1 MANKK
6 NSCNGKNR
14 NNKPYRDNK
23 KDSKEIRGSKMYYP
37 NELIHN
43 TNEIAWYA
51 ASPQQLESR
60 ASFPF
65 AEQIGKPYSMGF
77 GGSNSSSNAFPGIAR
92 IGFIPTIGGCAT
104 VGDAPNVFS
113 RNMYNFVRAA
123 NSGSTNNYTHTDL
136 TMMIMAISQPHI
148 LLAKCM
154 RAYGVMRYYSN
165 ENRYLGQ
172 HLLRSMG
179 FSSNF
184 YYNTEQFRGLIC
196 DMAAKLRSFSI
207 PDTLPIF
214 ARQRWLASH
223 VWMDTDKDGAKCQ
236 LYFYDPDYLLK
247 FEEMDQNGKIAGH
260 LNLSLVPE
268 FNTPDEVWNYFL
280 ELVDALE
287 LQQEFYTMQGDV
299 LKAYGND
306 HILKTPMI
314 DRDYTVS
321 PEYNELALNQWHHTT
336 MWGTPHDVYL
346 NDTSPVA
353 WIGQDVTTNL
363 LYSYPAFDPVSV
375 PLKAKDKLRDLSLLI
390 DAHMATTP
398 EYVMEVTRNM
408 VVVDEKQL
416 TVEGQTFEAWDASR
430 CGSEIFTHMTVRYFS
445 GNGAMTVSTFHT
457 FEVCAGD
464 DSAVVGNKSDTELG
478 VFNTLDKMALLQCF
492 KRAPII
498 YPVYNKTTTG
508 QELIVIGH
516 PFTDVAQYT
525 VINPNDLNNLHTTA
539 LQQEFALPIL
549 GLYHL

>member
-6 NSCNGKNR
+6 RSNNNNAKN
-14 NNKPYRDNK
+14 KTYRDNK
-23 KDSKEIRGSKMYYP
+23 RNDREVRGSKMYHP
-37 NELIHN
+37 EELIHN

-65 AEQIGKPYSMGF
+65 AEQIGKGYSMGF
-77 GGSNSSSNAFPGIAR
+77 SGHESINSFPGIAR
-92 IGFIPTIGGCAT
+92 IGFIPTIGGCAN

-113 RNMYNFVRAA
+113 RNVYNFVRAA
-123 NSGSTNNYTHTDL
+123 NSGSTNQYTHTDL
-136 TMMIMAISQPHI
+136 TMMIMAVSQPHI

-165 ENRYLGQ
+165 ENRYLGEI
-172 HLLRSMG
+172 LLNSMG
-179 FSSNF
+179 FSSEF
-184 YYNTEQFRGLIC
+184 YYNTEQFRGVIC

-214 ARQRWLASH
+214 ARHRWLASH

-236 LYFYDPDYLLK
+236 LYYYDPDYLLEFK
-247 FEEMDQNGKIAGH
+247 EMSKDSKLVGH
-260 LNLSLVPE
+260 LVLSKIPE
-268 FNTPDEVWNYFL
+268 FNEPTQVWDYFVGIVDSL
-280 ELVDALE
+280 ES
-287 LQQEFYTMQGDV
+287 QQEFYTMQGDV

-314 DRDYTVS
+314 DRDYTVA

-336 MWGTPHDVYL
+336 LWGSPHTVYTRGADPL
-346 NDTSPVA
+346 A
-353 WIGQDVTTNL
+353 WIGQSVSDNL
-363 LYSYPAFDPVSV
+363 LYSYPAFNPTAVTLSMEHEN
-375 PLKAKDKLRDLSLLI
+375 LQGLSLMI
-390 DAHMATTP
+390 DAHMTPTP

-408 VVVDEKQL
+408 VAVDDTQL
-416 TVEGQTFEAWDASR
+416 VVEGESFAGWDASK
-430 CGSEIFTHMTVRYFS
+430 CGSEVFTDMSVRYFNER
-445 GNGAMTVSTFHT
+445 GKIDTLYYYT
-457 FEVCAGD
+457 FEECTGD
-464 DSAVVGNKSDTELG
+464 ATPDGRTYAQTQEAKY
-478 VFNTLDKMALLQCF
+478 NTLDKMAILQSF

-498 YPVYNKTTTG
+498 YPVYNNTTAG
-508 QELIVIGH
+508 ANSIAIGH

-525 VINPNDLNNLHTTA
+525 IIKPKDLNNLHNTA

>member
-6 NSCNGKNR
+6 NSCKNKKV
-14 NNKPYRDNK
+14 NKSYRDNK
-23 KDSKEIRGSKMYYP
+23 KEFKEVRGSRMYCP
-37 NELIHN
+37 EELVHN

-51 ASPQQLESR
+51 ASPQQLEAR

-65 AEQIGKPYSMGF
+65 AEQIGKTYTMGF
-77 GGSNSSSNAFPGIAR
+77 GGDYNSQNAFPGIAR
-92 IGFIPTIGGCAT
+92 IGFIPTIGGCANI
-104 VGDAPNVFS
+104 GDAPNVFS
-113 RNMYNFVRAA
+113 RNVYNFVRAA

-154 RAYGVMRYYSN
+154 RAYGVMRNYSN

-172 HLLRSMG
+172 QLLEAMG
-179 FSSNF
+179 FDSQF
-184 YYNTEQFRGLIC
+184 YYNTEQFRGMIC

-214 ARQRWLASH
+214 ARHRWLASH

-247 FEEMDQNGKIAGH
+247 FEEMKQGDKIAGH
-260 LNLSLVPE
+260 LILSGVPYFME
-268 FNTPDEVWNYFL
+268 PNDVWNYFL

-287 LQQEFYTMQGDV
+287 SQQEFYTMQGDV

-314 DRDYTVS
+314 DRDYTVT

-336 MWGTPHDVYL
+336 MWGAPHDVYCI
-346 NDTSPVA
+346 SAKPVA
-353 WIGQDVTTNL
+353 WIGQNVETNL

-375 PLKAKDKLRDLSLLI
+375 PLKVKDKLKDLSLLI

-408 VVVDEKQL
+408 VVVDEKHL
-416 TVEGQTFEAWDASR
+416 EVEGQAFDAWDASK
-430 CGSEIFTHMTVRYFS
+430 CGSEVFTHMTVRYFNQD
-445 GNGAMTVSTFHT
+445 GTITVSTYHT
-457 FEVCAGD
+457 FEVCSGD
-464 DSAVVGNKSDTELG
+464 NSAEVGNKSQVQLG
-478 VFNTLDKMALLQCF
+478 LFNVLDKLALLQCF

-498 YPVYNKTTTG
+498 YPVYNRTTTG
-508 QELIVIGH
+508 EELIVFGH

-525 VINPNDLNNLHTTA
+525 VINPRDLNNLHTTA